1 VSLLAVN
8 RGFATTSIASK
19 KAPQGDL
26 LIPEG
31 EGGPA
36 LDTAPDS
43 ASAPP
48 GTQTPARS
56 GKDSALANGP
66 TGSLVASTNVKEDW
80 EDEKVIEEAALQ
92 GLVERLQDKG
102 EKEVARVLKVML
114 TPIRRNV
121 LMRTGY

>member
-1 VSLLAVN
+1 
-8 RGFATTSIASK
+8 
-19 KAPQGDL
+19 
-26 LIPEG
+26 
-31 EGGPA
+31 
-36 LDTAPDS
+36 
-43 ASAPP
+43 
-48 GTQTPARS
+48 
-56 GKDSALANGP
+56 
-66 TGSLVASTNVKEDW
+66 VASTNVKEDW

>member
-1 VSLLAVN
+1 M
-8 RGFATTSIASK
+8 
-19 KAPQGDL
+19 
-26 LIPEG
+26 
-31 EGGPA
+31 
-36 LDTAPDS
+36 
-43 ASAPP
+43 
-48 GTQTPARS
+48 
-56 GKDSALANGP
+56 
-66 TGSLVASTNVKEDW
+66 ASTNVKEDW